1 MQAVELKKEVK
12 TGGRVVV
19 LNALPI
25 NVLHAIAELRNH
37 RNLLF
42 AVTFYKDVEQFK
54 SALMEDA
61 AGREIVHYISHP
73 GTVKALRDA
82 GIPISPE
89 PNRGLYEPRL
99 GDKIYVAALKKP
111 VRGED
116 VPNPADFI
124 FAKLVY

>member
-1 MQAVELKKEVK
+1 MQAAVEKKEVK
-12 TGGRVVV
+12 TGGRVVI

-25 NVLHAIAELRNH
+25 NVLYAISELRNN

-42 AVTFYKDVEQFK
+42 AITFYKDVEQFK
-54 SALMEDA
+54 RALMEDA
-61 AGREIVHYISHP
+61 AGRELIHYISHP
-73 GTVKALRDA
+73 GTISVLRGA
-82 GIPISPE
+82 GVPISPE

-116 VPNPADFI
+116 VPTPQDLI